1 MFRVPNRKAHK
12 HSRFFGIPAESC
24 RQRVR
29 CRNSASVFQTKVFI
43 CSCQSQPLHANCSS
57 ASVTTASSQ
66 AWPATIYCGTLA
78 YKKCRIKRQYFLV
91 YPSRVELETGRVG
104 GDYSI
109 QLNYGYMPLYFIL
122 NTRNLQ
128 GKLLSIL
135 QNRNIWMSCKA
146 LCFG

>member
-1 MFRVPNRKAHK
+1 MRFLVYPSRVLCPSSPATCCIAKQQKTTLRIAGL
-12 HSRFFGIPAESC
+12 FGIPVESR

-29 CRNSASVFQTKVFI
+29 CRNSASVFQAKVFI

-91 YPSRVELETGRVG
+91 YPPRVELGTGRVG

-109 QLNYGYMPLYFIL
+109 QLNYGYVPLYFIL
-122 NTRNLQ
+122 
-128 GKLLSIL
+128 
-135 QNRNIWMSCKA
+135 
-146 LCFG
+146 